1 MFRTYLDDEERY
13 RACFADGWYL
23 SGDLAAL
30 DEDGYLWFV
39 GRADDVI
46 KSAGHLIGPFE
57 VESVLLEHPEVVE
70 AGVIGMPDELA
81 GEVVRAYVTVRPGST
96 ADDHLR
102 RDLVAFSRR
111 RLGGL
116 APKDIVFDEH
126 LPHNSS
132 GKVMRRVLK
141 ARALGLPEGDLSTLE
156 TQS

>member
-1 MFRTYLDDEERY
+1 M
-13 RACFADGWYL
+13 
-23 SGDLAAL
+23 
-30 DEDGYLWFV
+30 
-39 GRADDVI
+39 
-46 KSAGHLIGPFE
+46 
-57 VESVLLEHPEVVE
+57 EHPAVVE

-81 GEVVRAYVTVRPGST
+81 GEVVRAYVTVRPGT
-96 ADDHLR
+96 AADDALR

-156 TQS
+156 RQP